1 MQAGMEGDGWIDVIG
16 CMSMPESKAYIV
28 SGVPTSVLID
38 CSTGLIVGCEL
49 YGDML
54 DAKLEEIL

>member
-1 MQAGMEGDGWIDVIG
+1 MRF
-16 CMSMPESKAYIV
+16 MSCLLNFSIHA
-28 SGVPTSVLID
+28 VLID

-54 DAKLEEIL
+54 DAKLKEIL